1 MLQVR
6 FMKASPT
13 TYVLHYKG
21 GAVKREGPGL
31 SFFYYAP
38 TSTIVSVPIGTTD
51 LPFVFNLITSD
62 FQTVAIQ
69 GQLTYR
75 ITDAKRLA
83 GLLDFSVTPDETYVS
98 DDPAKLKE
106 RLINAGQVLCQTLT
120 GRMSIRESLV
130 SSEIISTEVLA
141 GLKSSQTVTT
151 LGLEVL
157 AFSVLAVRPTPEM
170 AKALATDAREALQ
183 RKADEAIYARR
194 NASVEEERKIKE
206 SELQT
211 EIAMEEKKRQVR
223 ESQMDAEISVEEKR
237 RIVRETQMAAEISVE
252 EQRQK
257 LIKAR
262 IDNERKDAESKAYAQ
277 ELHMKAILE
286 PLKGADWK
294 TLMAASANGGDP
306 KLMIALAFRELA
318 ENAGKIGQLNI
329 TPDLLQGLLAPSG
342 K

>member
-1 MLQVR
+1 MLAIR
-6 FMKASPT
+6 FMKVSPT
-13 TYVLHYKG
+13 NYVLHYKG
-21 GAVKREGPGL
+21 GNVKREGPGL

-83 GLLDFSVTPDETYVS
+83 ALLDFSVKPGGAYVS
-98 DDPAKLKE
+98 EDPDKLKE
-106 RLINAGQVLCQTLT
+106 RLISAAQVLCQTLA
-120 GRMSIRESLV
+120 GKMNIRQALV
-130 SSEIISTEVLA
+130 SSEAVSTEVMA
-141 GLKSSQTVTT
+141 ALKTSQTVTT

-157 AFSVLAVRPTPEM
+157 AFSVLAIRPTPEM
-170 AKALATDAREALQ
+170 AKALEAEAREGLQ

-194 NASVEEERKIKE
+194 NAAVEEERKIKE
-206 SELQT
+206 SELNTQ
-211 EIAMEEKKRQVR
+211 IA
-223 ESQMDAEISVEEKR
+223 VEEKQR
-237 RIVRETQMAAEISVE
+237 KIRETKMAADIAVE
-252 EQRQK
+252 DQRK
-257 LIKAR
+257 ALIESRAE
-262 IDNERKDAESKAYAQ
+262 NERKDAETRGFALKAT
-277 ELHMKAILE
+277 LD
-286 PLKGADWK
+286 PLKGVDWK
-294 TLMAASANGGDP
+294 TLMAVSGNGGDP

-329 TPDLLQGLLAPSG
+329 TPDLLQGLLAPQG